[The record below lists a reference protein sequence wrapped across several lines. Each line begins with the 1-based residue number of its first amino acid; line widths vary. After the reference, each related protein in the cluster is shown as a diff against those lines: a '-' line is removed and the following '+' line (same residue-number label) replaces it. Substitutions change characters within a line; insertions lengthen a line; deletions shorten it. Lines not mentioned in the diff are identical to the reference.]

1 MSTASVRKFVI
12 SVDPDEP
19 LDFAEPL
26 EYFEDALGGIGFEKV
41 GTYVFRYNDQECM
54 LKVQLTE
61 SSDGFYVHAYVQ
73 APDEHLYRL
82 EEVSAALAG
91 YIIG

>member
-1 MSTASVRKFVI
+1 MSTSSVRKFTI
-12 SVDPDEP
+12 SVDPDEE

-26 EYFEDALGGIGFEKV
+26 EYFQESLGNIGFEKV

-54 LKVQLTE
+54 LKIQLSE

-73 APDEHLYRL
+73 APDEHLFRL
-82 EEVSAALAG
+82 EEVSEALAG
-91 YIIG
+91 YIID